1 MPFPFPCGPVIL
13 EWSWKETQIENKCD
27 RRKILLLISSEFKDA
42 LISLRQFLVTESP
55 LKLMKNIFYFTL
67 AAV

>member
-13 EWSWKETQIENKCD
+13 EWSWKKTQIEKKCD
-27 RRKILLLISSEFKDA
+27 RRKILVLISSEFKDA